1 MGEDTATV
9 EMTQQQEAR
18 RQRLQEQIDAPVDYE
33 QMQILG
39 AMMTLRAFTTTSV
52 MSETSVQGDVPEA

>member
-52 MSETSVQGDVPEA
+52 MSESSVQGDVPEA